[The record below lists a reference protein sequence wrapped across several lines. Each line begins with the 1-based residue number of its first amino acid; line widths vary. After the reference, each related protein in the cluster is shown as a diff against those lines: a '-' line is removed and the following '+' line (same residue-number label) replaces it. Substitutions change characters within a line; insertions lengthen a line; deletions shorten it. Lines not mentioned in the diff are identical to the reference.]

1 MSECVVGAGEVLEIE
16 EGSAALLRDCRIEE
30 GAILRLHYGG
40 DEVPELQPTPDDLPV
55 EPPTASA
62 PVAVGTESPGG
73 TADLPRPA
81 AQAQTLEAPT
91 EALDLSQVGELA
103 QGDSTL
109 MILLA
114 IIAIVG
120 GGTAWKF
127 YGQWA
132 SQRHEQAMAR
142 IELERTQAGLGGAQP
157 PPCQVKQAEVEKRL
171 DALDK
176 RQQETA
182 RKLGLLLKQDG
193 PTIDELDERVVRLEK
208 AARAS
213 RAS

>member
-55 EPPTASA
+55 EPRTASA
-62 PVAVGTESPGG
+62 PVAGGTESPGG
-73 TADLPRPA
+73 TADPRPA